1 VSQESA
7 PASRH
12 ARHELRTLI
21 NHILGSS
28 QLLLEEAEDLS
39 LHDLVK
45 AMEEIRAQGQYALAT
60 AGELFTAIETSAD
73 LSAPAEALAGTA
85 AAVLQ
90 QAHEVR
96 RSLDRAEHRELV
108 ADLEPVENAANRLL
122 SLCANSRML
131 AASADP
137 LAPDGAS
144 TLIPAAGAGID
155 LREEAAGGRIL
166 IVDDNPVNRAI
177 LRRRLERLGY
187 ETERADSGYRA
198 LEILA
203 ASHDVDLVLLD
214 MMMPGMSGFE
224 VLQRRRADPRLLD
237 IPFIVISA
245 LDEQESIVRSIE
257 LGAEDYLLKP
267 FDATLLRA
275 RISASLEKKRLRDQQ
290 AQYLGTIEAQAAEL
304 AELNR
309 TLEGRVAAQVDDIG
323 RLRRLQRF
331 LAPQVAEAIMSQGEQ
346 ALQPHRREI
355 TVAFCDLRGFTA
367 FAETAEPED
376 LMVVLREYHA
386 AMGQVIFR
394 LEGTL
399 EHFAGD
405 GLMVFFN
412 DPVPIP
418 DPALR
423 GVRMGLAMRERGEE
437 LAAAWRRRG
446 HQLAFGI
453 GIATGYATLGPIGFE
468 ERQEYAAIGS
478 VTNLAARLS
487 GEAGPGQILIS
498 ERVLALVEDVIEC
511 EPVGELQLK
520 GFVRPVPT
528 YNVVREKS
536 ESILSMNTAP
546 QKANGENL

>member
-1 VSQESA
+1 
-7 PASRH
+7 
-12 ARHELRTLI
+12 
-21 NHILGSS
+21 
-28 QLLLEEAEDLS
+28 
-39 LHDLVK
+39 
-45 AMEEIRAQGQYALAT
+45 
-60 AGELFTAIETSAD
+60 
-73 LSAPAEALAGTA
+73 
-85 AAVLQ
+85 
-90 QAHEVR
+90 
-96 RSLDRAEHRELV
+96 
-108 ADLEPVENAANRLL
+108 
-122 SLCANSRML
+122 
-131 AASADP
+131 
-137 LAPDGAS
+137 
-144 TLIPAAGAGID
+144 
-155 LREEAAGGRIL
+155 
-166 IVDDNPVNRAI
+166 
-177 LRRRLERLGY
+177 
-187 ETERADSGYRA
+187 
-198 LEILA
+198 
-203 ASHDVDLVLLD
+203 
-214 MMMPGMSGFE
+214 
-224 VLQRRRADPRLLD
+224 
-237 IPFIVISA
+237 
-245 LDEQESIVRSIE
+245 
-257 LGAEDYLLKP
+257 
-267 FDATLLRA
+267 
-275 RISASLEKKRLRDQQ
+275 SASLEKKRLRDQQ

-453 GIATGYATLGPIGFE
+453 GIATGYA
-468 ERQEYAAIGS
+468 
-478 VTNLAARLS
+478 
-487 GEAGPGQILIS
+487 
-498 ERVLALVEDVIEC
+498 
-511 EPVGELQLK
+511 
-520 GFVRPVPT
+520 
-528 YNVVREKS
+528 
-536 ESILSMNTAP
+536 
-546 QKANGENL
+546 